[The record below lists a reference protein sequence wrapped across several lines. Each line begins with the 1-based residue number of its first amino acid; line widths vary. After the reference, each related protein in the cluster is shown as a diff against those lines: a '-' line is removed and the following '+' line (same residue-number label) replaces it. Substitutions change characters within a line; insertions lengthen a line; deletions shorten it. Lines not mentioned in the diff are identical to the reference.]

1 MAELTIHAL
10 QWCAQHVHPVLA
22 LRVRHSERIFV
33 VALSAEDATALTP
46 RPNHGT
52 GQGNLRLLAL
62 VESAITCLGARA
74 VAVSLRVG
82 DDSVLSASLR
92 LDGPTGVR
100 EVQTHFADGV
110 AFPPGATPPPDGR
123 PRSGTGTARSHRWYR
138 RRRDAPSGIPGPDRV
153 ARPRRDRGRRRC
165 GDRAVITTRRGSMPY
180 PSGVAMAVRSVG
192 SRARGEQEPSR
203 RTNEQDRGGR
213 SEKVAGLRRR
223 EVLRGL
229 ALGGAGFGGLRP
241 SSPFVGRARDA
252 TPTGSGERFAAE
264 VDAGLDYFRRR
275 AAEQVPLVAARPPYE
290 EIEVLAASFPET
302 DEAIDARPYAI
313 AGGESSPDYR
323 SVHRIESLL
332 FRDSDLVAALPY
344 ADGLIGSA
352 NALLVDL
359 DRREG
364 FDAVRTFEGR
374 LALSEEVASKKV
386 SSEEETWSDQNL
398 LIIFHNWRGIESQ
411 YAPFAPAVELTD
423 ASTASAVGDALASA
437 IATLKPYPTGNGVF
451 PAYSAV
457 PASARGEIVRASYGL
472 RDALTRAG
480 SALDLV

>member
-1 MAELTIHAL
+1 
-10 QWCAQHVHPVLA
+10 
-22 LRVRHSERIFV
+22 
-33 VALSAEDATALTP
+33 
-46 RPNHGT
+46 
-52 GQGNLRLLAL
+52 
-62 VESAITCLGARA
+62 
-74 VAVSLRVG
+74 
-82 DDSVLSASLR
+82 
-92 LDGPTGVR
+92 
-100 EVQTHFADGV
+100 
-110 AFPPGATPPPDGR
+110 
-123 PRSGTGTARSHRWYR
+123 
-138 RRRDAPSGIPGPDRV
+138 
-153 ARPRRDRGRRRC
+153 
-165 GDRAVITTRRGSMPY
+165 
-180 PSGVAMAVRSVG
+180 MAVRSVG
-192 SRARGEQEPSR
+192 IRARGEQEPSR

-275 AAEQVPLVAARPPYE
+275 AAEQVPLVAALRDGIAEGDMERAKTAYVAARPPYE

-386 SSEEETWSDQNL
+386 SSEEETWSDQSL
-398 LIIFHNWRGIESQ
+398 LIFFHNWRGIESQ